1 MKQLSLLFCLL
12 IFIASCQNQS
22 SDTEETKQDTTTTSQ
37 TDSLTSTLD
46 KELDSLHQIGVFNG
60 FAAVVVDTSKML
72 YSRGFG
78 YADVENQKEYTENT
92 LINIASISKVFIGIA
107 LLKAQEMEL
116 LNLDDP
122 INKHLPFE
130 VKNPHFPN
138 EVITI
143 RHLATHTSTITDTD
157 VYMQTC
163 YVNRNDVAI
172 DESLK
177 EKYKLYYQ
185 NTSTDWMP
193 LAEYLEKV
201 LTKEG
206 ALYDTATFA
215 NRKVGELYD
224 YSNIGAALCALVI
237 ESVAKQS
244 FDKFTKEH
252 IFKPLEMNATSWNFE
267 EVDSSNYSK
276 LYYDEQELPY
286 YTILSYP
293 DGGLITS
300 SSDLSKFLIDLMK
313 GYDGNGMLL
322 NKDSYAE
329 FFKSQLE
336 QENFEGKKDF
346 NVGLFLD
353 KQLAYNDIGHSGG
366 DPGTN
371 TMMYFDSEKKIG
383 RIFIANTDSKKE
395 NSGDV
400 FWGIWG
406 VLEK

>member
-1 MKQLSLLFCLL
+1 MKKLSFILCLTLL
-12 IFIASCQNQS
+12 IVSCQNKN
-22 SDTEETKQDTTTTSQ
+22 SDTKETKNESTTNL
-37 TDSLTSTLD
+37 TDSLTSIMD
-46 KELDSLHQIGVFNG
+46 RELDSLYQIGVFNG
-60 FAAVVVDTSKML
+60 FTATVVDTSKVI
-72 YSRGFG
+72 YNRGFG
-78 YADVENQKEYTENT
+78 YADIENKKEYTENT

-116 LNLDDP
+116 LHLDDP

-157 VYMQTC
+157 TYMKTC

-172 DESLK
+172 DENLK
-177 EKYKLYYQ
+177 EKYELYYQ
-185 NTSTDWMP
+185 NPSKNWVS
-193 LAEYLEKV
+193 LSEYLEKIV
-201 LTKEG
+201 SREG
-206 ALYDTATFA
+206 ALYDTAIFA

-224 YSNIGAALCALVI
+224 YSNIGAALCGLVI
-237 ESVAKQS
+237 ESATQKP
-244 FDKFTKEH
+244 FYEFTKEH
-252 IFKPLEMNATSWNFE
+252 IFQPLGMSSTAWRFE
-267 EVDSSNYSK
+267 DVDSSKYSK
-276 LYYDEQELPY
+276 LYYDNQELPY

-313 GYDGNGMLL
+313 GYDGRGTLL
-322 NKDSYAE
+322 EKSSYEE

-336 QENFEGKKDF
+336 QKNFNGKKDF

-371 TMMYFDSEKKIG
+371 TMMYFDSEKKVG
-383 RIFIANTDSKKE
+383 RIFITNTDSKKE

-400 FWGIWG
+400 FWGIWDA
-406 VLEK
+406 LEK

>member
-1 MKQLSLLFCLL
+1 
-12 IFIASCQNQS
+12 
-22 SDTEETKQDTTTTSQ
+22 
-37 TDSLTSTLD
+37 
-46 KELDSLHQIGVFNG
+46 
-60 FAAVVVDTSKML
+60 
-72 YSRGFG
+72 
-78 YADVENQKEYTENT
+78 
-92 LINIASISKVFIGIA
+92 
-107 LLKAQEMEL
+107 
-116 LNLDDP
+116 
-122 INKHLPFE
+122 
-130 VKNPHFPN
+130 
-138 EVITI
+138 
-143 RHLATHTSTITDTD
+143 
-157 VYMQTC
+157 
-163 YVNRNDVAI
+163 
-172 DESLK
+172 
-177 EKYKLYYQ
+177 
-185 NTSTDWMP
+185 
-193 LAEYLEKV
+193 
-201 LTKEG
+201 
-206 ALYDTATFA
+206 
-215 NRKVGELYD
+215 
-224 YSNIGAALCALVI
+224 
-237 ESVAKQS
+237 
-244 FDKFTKEH
+244 
-252 IFKPLEMNATSWNFE
+252 
-267 EVDSSNYSK
+267 
-276 LYYDEQELPY
+276 
-286 YTILSYP
+286 LSYP